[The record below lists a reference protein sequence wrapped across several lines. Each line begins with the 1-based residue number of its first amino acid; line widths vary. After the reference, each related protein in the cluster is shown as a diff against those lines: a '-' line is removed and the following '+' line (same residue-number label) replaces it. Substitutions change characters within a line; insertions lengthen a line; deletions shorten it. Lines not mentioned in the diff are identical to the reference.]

1 MVQLLGTE
9 APHTPACCLI
19 HIWVGIPVLVLFAA
33 AQNGTSASETTFPGE
48 WWPTPLKP
56 LQAVAVLMLDIPSL
70 TLGHAGASLLGR
82 QHSTGLL
89 VSCPSSVPEVA
100 QGGSPH
106 LPCFLVQAF
115 SQPCGLAVLQ
125 GVLWEDLPPSHGALL
140 QRTWSQPQ
148 LQAIP
153 RSSCEGSAAVGFP
166 GFPEGVSSFKKKKIL
181 VPSSLPPE
189 PFLFISSSLQILFSS
204 GSALFPLLSEFFISF
219 TKFVNSEFICLFG
232 LLVGWLVLEFKSL

>member
-166 GFPEGVSSFKKKKIL
+166 GFPEGVSSFKKKKK
-181 VPSSLPPE
+181 SW
-189 PFLFISSSLQILFSS
+189 
-204 GSALFPLLSEFFISF
+204 FPLLFHLSRFYLYLQACKFSF
-219 TKFVNSEFICLFG
+219 PVG
-232 LLVGWLVLEFKSL
+232 LLCSHCFLSFSSRLLSLSTLNLFVCLVCWSVGWF